1 MKKLLS
7 TTLLP
12 RYTGKIRIT
21 IEVDKVTEQDIDN
34 NEETIMT
41 LEGILDNALRD
52 IEETILE
59 VRYRKEKTN

>member
-12 RYTGKIRIT
+12 RYTGRVRVT

-41 LEGILDNALRD
+41 LEDILDNAIKD

-59 VRYRKEKTN
+59 VRYRKDKTN